1 MADFSTISTHI
12 VKNGVTSKD
21 IATHA
26 TKTKGWLNN
35 NDPEMTQPSTL
46 VDPWGVP
53 LSKSL
58 NNPKTGVDEPT
69 IRTND
74 INTQFEIESL
84 NSKTRD
90 LNTKIDNLTDE
101 NGNMKVSQNGSITEV
116 NSAQILASQKELINI
131 LSNTENSWGIE
142 WDQKLDTITRIGDAE
157 GLTQAD
163 FDDIAP
169 WSLMR
174 RCNLAD
180 DGTVN
185 AYYGDPTYVEDG
197 SNGQVM
203 VEIPKFFYRGY
214 RTAKGYAW
222 LISPNKRGGYSV
234 HPAFVR
240 NKIEKEY
247 IYIGAYE
254 ATLYDDSAGS
264 YVGDGVAY
272 DYSND
277 KLASVAGLQPISGNV
292 SHFDIEEAR
301 QLAQN
306 RGTGWEQQDFLTV
319 SAIQML
325 FVIEYASLD
334 WQGSISRGITNLDS
348 GTGNHSQNTG
358 HTSSLGNS
366 SGEVAIST
374 LENGATGASE
384 TYACSY
390 RGIENFFGNI
400 WKWVDGINIQDN
412 VPYIADNSFD
422 SDVFVAPYESLGVTL
437 SQENGYISN
446 IAMNS
451 IFDFGFFPTEV
462 AGSSSTYLHD
472 YYYQNSGNR
481 VGRLGGI
488 WINGSGA
495 GGFYWSL
502 HSSSASSY
510 RYLGARLLHIPQ
522 N

>member
-1 MADFSTISTHI
+1 MAVGTKYDGANANKTTDGIEMMSEVRVNPRTGEKEFVTKVINEDLEDVINNKDF
-12 VKNGVTSKD
+12 
-21 IATHA
+21 ATQTTLA
-26 TKTKGWLNN
+26 SVLTKLTELDNKVDALS
-35 NDPEMTQPSTL
+35 DPERIQ
-46 VDPWGVP
+46 
-53 LSKSL
+53 
-58 NNPKTGVDEPT
+58 
-69 IRTND
+69 
-74 INTQFEIESL
+74 
-84 NSKTRD
+84 
-90 LNTKIDNLTDE
+90 
-101 NGNMKVSQNGSITEV
+101 KVSQSGSITEA
-116 NSAQILASQKELINI
+116 NSAQILAYQQELIDI
-131 LSNTENSWGIE
+131 LRNTENAWGIE
-142 WDQKLDTITRIGDAE
+142 WNQDSDTITRIGDAE

-185 AYYGDPTYVEDG
+185 AYCGDPTYVEDG

-203 VEIPKFFYRGY
+203 VEIPKFFYKGY
-214 RTAKGYAW
+214 RTANGYAW
-222 LISPNKRGGYSV
+222 LISPNKKDGYDV

-240 NKIEKEY
+240 DGIEKER

-254 ATLYDDSAGS
+254 GTLYDNSAGS

-272 DYSND
+272 DYTND
-277 KLASVAGLQPISGNV
+277 ILASVAGLQPVSGDV
-292 SHFDIEEAR
+292 GHFDIEEAR

-306 RGTGWEQQDFLTV
+306 RGVGWEQQDFLTV

-325 FVIEYASLD
+325 FVTEYASLD
-334 WQGSISRGITNLDS
+334 WQGSISTGITNLDS

-358 HTSSLGNS
+358 HTSPLGNR
-366 SGEVAIST
+366 SGEVVISS
-374 LENGATGASE
+374 LENGATGATE

-412 VPYIADNSFD
+412 VPYVADNNFD
-422 SDVFVAPYESLGVTL
+422 SDVFVSPYENLGVTL
-437 SQENGYISN
+437 AQENGYTSD

-451 IFDFGFFPTEV
+451 NFDFGFLTTEV
-462 AGSSSTYLHD
+462 AGSSSTRLHD

-481 VGRLGGI
+481 VALLGGA
-488 WINGSGA
+488 WSNGSHA
-495 GGFYWSL
+495 GGFCWYLAYSL
-502 HSSSASSY
+502 AHSY
-510 RYLGARLLHIPQ
+510 RYVGSRLLHVPQ